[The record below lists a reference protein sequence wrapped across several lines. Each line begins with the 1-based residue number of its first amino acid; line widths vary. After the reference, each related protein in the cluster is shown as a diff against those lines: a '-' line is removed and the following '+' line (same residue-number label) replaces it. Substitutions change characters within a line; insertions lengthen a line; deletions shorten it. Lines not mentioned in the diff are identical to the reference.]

1 MREPWA
7 KTDVEKWTRSYGDG
21 EKLATVCL
29 AVLSLSDNFV
39 INGKW
44 RYSLRGVKVRRG
56 S

>member
-1 MREPWA
+1 MGKNRCGEM
-7 KTDVEKWTRSYGDG
+7 DNDG